1 MQNLMSEFQ
10 KGLGSILRRQHGG
23 IGGGNDG
30 GSPQS
35 DEGLASILTPIDEV
49 QYWAD
54 MANTAG
60 RRDLRQM
67 AAAFHSCLEPLT
79 GEVARLETLAQLQ
92 VSETFISFEGLSSA
106 LEELVQVTDVPGTS
120 SFFGNCNW
128 N

>member
-1 MQNLMSEFQ
+1 MYTPLLAGDDHWTPKMQNLMSEFQ

-23 IGGGNDG
+23 VGGGNDG

-92 VSETFISFEGLSSA
+92 VSETFKFHLGACPEKMSFL
-106 LEELVQVTDVPGTS
+106 LKT
-120 SFFGNCNW
+120 
-128 N
+128 